1 MDYIVVLERLIVG
14 VIVGGIVGYEREFK
28 NSPAGFRTHILVC
41 LGATIISLITEYDTQ
56 KVMTIAQN
64 PMYSGL
70 IKVDIARLG
79 AQVISGVGFL
89 GAGTI
94 LRDKGSVRGLTTAAT
109 LWTVACLGLAV
120 GRGLFALSL
129 TGAFVVFIILSL
141 FKKADKV
148 IQKDRKWRRRF
159 KRKEKE
165 DEVDECNNI
174 TKENEVDADDN
185 ITEEKGNG
193 EVITLYEKE
202 N

>member
-14 VIVGGIVGYEREFK
+14 VIVGGLVGYEREFK

-41 LGATIISLITEYDTQ
+41 LGATIISLITEYDIQ
-56 KVMTIAQN
+56 KMMIIAQN
-64 PMYSGL
+64 PMYAEV

-79 AQVISGVGFL
+79 AQVVSGVGFL

-129 TGAFVVFIILSL
+129 TGAFIVFIILSL
-141 FKKADKV
+141 FKKADRV
-148 IQKDRKWRRRF
+148 IQKDTKWRIRSM
-159 KRKEKE
+159 KKEKE
-165 DEVDECNNI
+165 DEVDE
-174 TKENEVDADDN
+174 DYN
-185 ITEEKGNG
+185 ITEGKNSED
-193 EVITLYEKE
+193 VITLYEKANE
-202 N
+202 PISRD

>member
-1 MDYIVVLERLIVG
+1 MDYIVVLERLIVS
-14 VIVGGIVGYEREFK
+14 VIVGGLVGYEREFK

-41 LGATIISLITEYDTQ
+41 LGATIISLITEYDIQ
-56 KVMTIAQN
+56 KMMIIAQN
-64 PMYSGL
+64 PAYSGF

-120 GRGLFALSL
+120 GRGLFALAL
-129 TGAFVVFIILSL
+129 TGAFIVFIILSL

-148 IQKDRKWRRRF
+148 IQKDRKWRGRF
-159 KRKEKE
+159 NRKEKE
-165 DEVDECNNI
+165 DEVDEGDNI
-174 TKENEVDADDN
+174 TKENEVYADDN
-185 ITEEKGNG
+185 ITEEKGNE
-193 EVITLYEKE
+193 EVITLYEKVD
-202 N
+202 

>member
-1 MDYIVVLERLIVG
+1 MDYIVVLERLIVS
-14 VIVGGIVGYEREFK
+14 VIVGGLVGYEREFK

-41 LGATIISLITEYDTQ
+41 LGATIISLITEYDIQ
-56 KVMTIAQN
+56 KMMIIAQN
-64 PMYSGL
+64 PTYSGF

-120 GRGLFALSL
+120 GRGLFALAL
-129 TGAFVVFIILSL
+129 TGAFIVFITLSL

-148 IQKDRKWRRRF
+148 IQKEKKWRIRF
-159 KRKEKE
+159 MKKEKE
-165 DEVDECNNI
+165 DEVDE
-174 TKENEVDADDN
+174 DYN
-185 ITEEKGNG
+185 ITEGKNSED
-193 EVITLYEKE
+193 VITSYEKVNE
-202 N
+202 PISRD

>member
-1 MDYIVVLERLIVG
+1 MDYIVMLQRLIVG
-14 VIVGGIVGYEREFK
+14 VIVGGLVGYEREFK

-41 LGATIISLITEYDTQ
+41 LGATIISLITEYDIQ
-56 KVMTIAQN
+56 KMMVIAQN
-64 PMYSGL
+64 PMYSGF

-120 GRGLFALSL
+120 GRGLYGLSL
-129 TGAFVVFIILSL
+129 TGALIVFIILSL

-148 IQKDRKWRRRF
+148 IKKDIKWRKRF
-159 KRKEKE
+159 KREDDEEDKDDENILGEKNSE
-165 DEVDECNNI
+165 
-174 TKENEVDADDN
+174 
-185 ITEEKGNG
+185 
-193 EVITLYEKE
+193 EVITLYKKVNEPISRD
-202 N
+202 

>member
-1 MDYIVVLERLIVG
+1 VLERLIVS
-14 VIVGGIVGYEREFK
+14 VIVGGLVGYEREFK

-41 LGATIISLITEYDTQ
+41 LGATIISLITEYDIQ
-56 KVMTIAQN
+56 KMMTIAQN
-64 PMYSGL
+64 PMYSGF

-129 TGAFVVFIILSL
+129 TGALIVFIILSV

-148 IQKDRKWRRRF
+148 IQKDITWKKGFRRKN
-159 KRKEKE
+159 KKSEI
-165 DEVDECNNI
+165 EVEEEENIAEENNS
-174 TKENEVDADDN
+174 E
-185 ITEEKGNG
+185 
-193 EVITLYEKE
+193 EVITLYENVNE
-202 N
+202 PLSRD

>member
-1 MDYIVVLERLIVG
+1 MDYIVVLERLIVS
-14 VIVGGIVGYEREFK
+14 VIIGGLVGYEREFK

-41 LGATIISLITEYDTQ
+41 LGATIISLITEYDIQ
-56 KVMTIAQN
+56 KMMIIAQN
-64 PMYSGL
+64 PTYSGF

-120 GRGLFALSL
+120 GRGLFALAL
-129 TGAFVVFIILSL
+129 TGAFIVFITLSL

-148 IQKDRKWRRRF
+148 IQKEKKWRIRF
-159 KRKEKE
+159 MKKEKE
-165 DEVDECNNI
+165 DEVDE
-174 TKENEVDADDN
+174 DYN
-185 ITEEKGNG
+185 ITEGKNSED
-193 EVITLYEKE
+193 VITLYEKVNE
-202 N
+202 PISRD

>member
-1 MDYIVVLERLIVG
+1 MDYIVVLERLIVS
-14 VIVGGIVGYEREFK
+14 VIVGGLVGYEREFK

-41 LGATIISLITEYDTQ
+41 LGATIISLITEYDIQ
-56 KVMTIAQN
+56 KMMIIAQN
-64 PMYSGL
+64 PAYSGF

-129 TGAFVVFIILSL
+129 TGAFIVFIILSL

-148 IQKDRKWRRRF
+148 IQKDTKWRRRF
-159 KRKEKE
+159 KRKE
-165 DEVDECNNI
+165 
-174 TKENEVDADDN
+174 KENEVDADDN
-185 ITEEKGNG
+185 ITERKNSED
-193 EVITLYEKE
+193 VITLYEKANE
-202 N
+202 PISRD

>member
-14 VIVGGIVGYEREFK
+14 VIVGGLVGYEREFK

-41 LGATIISLITEYDTQ
+41 LGATIISLITEYDIQ
-56 KVMTIAQN
+56 KMMIIAQN
-64 PMYSGL
+64 PMYAEV

-79 AQVISGVGFL
+79 AQVVSGVGFL

-129 TGAFVVFIILSL
+129 TGAFIVFIILSL
-141 FKKADKV
+141 FKKADRV
-148 IQKDRKWRRRF
+148 IQKDTKWRIRF
-159 KRKEKE
+159 MKKEKE
-165 DEVDECNNI
+165 DEVDE
-174 TKENEVDADDN
+174 DYN
-185 ITEEKGNG
+185 ITEGKNSED
-193 EVITLYEKE
+193 VITLYEKANE
-202 N
+202 PISRD

>member
-1 MDYIVVLERLIVG
+1 MDYIVMLERLIVS
-14 VIVGGIVGYEREFK
+14 VIVGGLVGYEREFK

-41 LGATIISLITEYDTQ
+41 LGATIISLITEYDIQ
-56 KVMTIAQN
+56 RVMTIAQD
-64 PMYSGL
+64 PMYSGF

-129 TGAFVVFIILSL
+129 TGALIVFIILSV

-148 IQKDRKWRRRF
+148 IQKDISWRKRFRR
-159 KRKEKE
+159 KNKKSEIE
-165 DEVDECNNI
+165 DEKDESTIETNND
-174 TKENEVDADDN
+174 K
-185 ITEEKGNG
+185 
-193 EVITLYEKE
+193 EVITLYENVNEGPFPNKQM
-202 N
+202 

>member
-1 MDYIVVLERLIVG
+1 MDYIVVLERLIVS
-14 VIVGGIVGYEREFK
+14 VIVGGLVGYEREFK

-41 LGATIISLITEYDTQ
+41 LGATIISLITEYDIQ
-56 KVMTIAQN
+56 KMMVIAQN
-64 PMYSGL
+64 PMYSGF

-129 TGAFVVFIILSL
+129 TGALIVFIILSV

-148 IQKDRKWRRRF
+148 IQKDITWKKRFRRKN
-159 KRKEKE
+159 KKSEVETEIEE
-165 DEVDECNNI
+165 DESTIETNNDE
-174 TKENEVDADDN
+174 K
-185 ITEEKGNG
+185 
-193 EVITLYEKE
+193 VITLYEHVNE
-202 N
+202 PLSRD

>member
-1 MDYIVVLERLIVG
+1 MDYIVVLERLIVS
-14 VIVGGIVGYEREFK
+14 VIVGGLVGYEREFK

-41 LGATIISLITEYDTQ
+41 LGATIISLITEYDIQ
-56 KVMTIAQN
+56 KMMIIAQN
-64 PMYSGL
+64 PTYSGF

-120 GRGLFALSL
+120 GRGLFALAL
-129 TGAFVVFIILSL
+129 TGAFIVFITLSL

-148 IQKDRKWRRRF
+148 IQKEKKWRIRF
-159 KRKEKE
+159 MKKEKE
-165 DEVDECNNI
+165 DEVDE
-174 TKENEVDADDN
+174 DYN
-185 ITEEKGNG
+185 ITEGKNSED
-193 EVITLYEKE
+193 VITLYEKVNE
-202 N
+202 PISRD

>member
-14 VIVGGIVGYEREFK
+14 VIVGGLVGYEREFK

-41 LGATIISLITEYDTQ
+41 LGATIISLITEYDIQ
-56 KVMTIAQN
+56 KMMIIAQN
-64 PMYSGL
+64 PMYSEV

-109 LWTVACLGLAV
+109 LWIVACLGLAV
-120 GRGLFALSL
+120 GRGLYALSITAAL
-129 TGAFVVFIILSL
+129 IIFIILSL

-148 IQKDRKWRRRF
+148 IQKDTKWRIGFR
-159 KRKEKE
+159 KKEKE
-165 DEVDECNNI
+165 DGVDE
-174 TKENEVDADDN
+174 DYN
-185 ITEEKGNG
+185 ITEGKNSED
-193 EVITLYEKE
+193 VITLYEKVNE
-202 N
+202 PISRE

>member
-14 VIVGGIVGYEREFK
+14 VIVGGLVGYEREFK

-41 LGATIISLITEYDTQ
+41 LGATIISLITEYDIQ
-56 KVMTIAQN
+56 KMMIIAQN
-64 PMYSGL
+64 PMYAEV

-109 LWTVACLGLAV
+109 LWIVACLGLAV
-120 GRGLFALSL
+120 GRGLYALSITAAL
-129 TGAFVVFIILSL
+129 IIFIILSL

-148 IQKDRKWRRRF
+148 IQKDTKWRIGFR
-159 KRKEKE
+159 KKEKE
-165 DEVDECNNI
+165 DEVDE
-174 TKENEVDADDN
+174 DYN
-185 ITEEKGNG
+185 ITEGKNSED
-193 EVITLYEKE
+193 VITLYEKVNE
-202 N
+202 PISRE

>member
-14 VIVGGIVGYEREFK
+14 VIVGGLVGYEREFK

-41 LGATIISLITEYDTQ
+41 LGATIISLIAEYDLQ
-56 KVMTIAQN
+56 KIMIIAQN
-64 PMYSGL
+64 PMYAEVL
-70 IKVDIARLG
+70 KVDTARLG

-120 GRGLFALSL
+120 GRGLYALSITAAL
-129 TGAFVVFIILSL
+129 IIFIILSL

-148 IQKDRKWRRRF
+148 IQKDTKWRIGFR
-159 KRKEKE
+159 KKEKE
-165 DEVDECNNI
+165 DEVDE
-174 TKENEVDADDN
+174 DYN
-185 ITEEKGNG
+185 ITEGKNSED
-193 EVITLYEKE
+193 VITLYEKLNE
-202 N
+202 PISRE

>member
-1 MDYIVVLERLIVG
+1 MDYIVMLERLIVS
-14 VIVGGIVGYEREFK
+14 VIVGGLVGYEREFK

-41 LGATIISLITEYDTQ
+41 LGATIISLITEYDIQ
-56 KVMTIAQN
+56 RVMTIAQD
-64 PMYSGL
+64 PMYSGF

-129 TGAFVVFIILSL
+129 TGALIVFIILSV

-148 IQKDRKWRRRF
+148 IQKDISWRKRFRR
-159 KRKEKE
+159 KNKKSEIE
-165 DEVDECNNI
+165 DEKDESTIETNND
-174 TKENEVDADDN
+174 K
-185 ITEEKGNG
+185 
-193 EVITLYEKE
+193 EVITLYENVNEGPFQNKQM
-202 N
+202 

>member
-1 MDYIVVLERLIVG
+1 MDYIAMLERLIVS
-14 VIVGGIVGYEREFK
+14 VIVGGLVGYEREFK

-41 LGATIISLITEYDTQ
+41 LGATIISLITEYDIQ
-56 KVMTIAQN
+56 RVMTIAQD
-64 PMYSGL
+64 PMYSGF

-129 TGAFVVFIILSL
+129 TGALIVFIILSV

-148 IQKDRKWRRRF
+148 IQKDISWRKRFRR
-159 KRKEKE
+159 KNKKSEIE
-165 DEVDECNNI
+165 DEKDESTIETNND
-174 TKENEVDADDN
+174 E
-185 ITEEKGNG
+185 
-193 EVITLYEKE
+193 EVITLYENVNEGPFQNKQM
-202 N
+202 

>member
-14 VIVGGIVGYEREFK
+14 VIVGGLVGYEREFK

-41 LGATIISLITEYDTQ
+41 LGATIISLITEYDIQ
-56 KVMTIAQN
+56 KMMIIAQN
-64 PMYSGL
+64 PAYSGF

-129 TGAFVVFIILSL
+129 TGAFIVFIILSL

-148 IQKDRKWRRRF
+148 IQKDTKWRRRF

-165 DEVDECNNI
+165 NEVDE
-174 TKENEVDADDN
+174 DYN
-185 ITEEKGNG
+185 ITERKNSED
-193 EVITLYEKE
+193 VITLYEKANE
-202 N
+202 PISRD

>member
-14 VIVGGIVGYEREFK
+14 VIVGGLVGYEREFK

-41 LGATIISLITEYDTQ
+41 LGATIISLIAEYELQ
-56 KVMTIAQN
+56 KIMIIAQN
-64 PMYSGL
+64 PMYAEVL
-70 IKVDIARLG
+70 KVDTARLG

-120 GRGLFALSL
+120 GRGLYALSITAAL
-129 TGAFVVFIILSL
+129 IIFIILSL

-148 IQKDRKWRRRF
+148 IQKDTKWRIGFR
-159 KRKEKE
+159 KKEKE
-165 DEVDECNNI
+165 DEVDE
-174 TKENEVDADDN
+174 DYN
-185 ITEEKGNG
+185 ITEGKNSED
-193 EVITLYEKE
+193 VITLYEKLNE
-202 N
+202 PISRE